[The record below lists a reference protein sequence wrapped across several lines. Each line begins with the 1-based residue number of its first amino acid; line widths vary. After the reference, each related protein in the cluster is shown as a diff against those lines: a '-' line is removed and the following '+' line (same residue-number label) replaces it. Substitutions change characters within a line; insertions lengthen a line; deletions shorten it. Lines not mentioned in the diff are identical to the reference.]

1 MTPVER
7 LIAIF
12 RAEVGYIEKASN
24 DQLDDKTANAG
35 KGNWTKYARDLDAL
49 GDFYNGR
56 KQGHDWCDVY
66 VDWGFVQAFGKEKAL
81 RLLCAPAK
89 SCGAGVK
96 WSAMYYQQAGR
107 FHEKNPRPGDQ
118 IFFGSGG
125 SWWHTGFVLDV
136 RDGRVYTSEGNTSS
150 ASGVIPNGGCVA
162 EKSYSLTYANIKG
175 YGRPDYSI
183 VTDTEEEVQGM
194 PDLNEIKQGVRAYR
208 KELQDND
215 CAEWSKEAREW
226 AVSVG
231 LFAGDGSAEPNY
243 MWEDFLT
250 REQAAVLLYRFAKMA
265 GLA

>member
-7 LIAIF
+7 LIAVF
-12 RAEVGYIEKASN
+12 KAEVGYIEKASN

-56 KQGHDWCDVY
+56 KQGHDWCDCY

-81 RLLCAPAK
+81 QLICAPVK

-107 FHEKNPRPGDQ
+107 FHEENPRPGDQ
-118 IFFGSGG
+118 IFFGSGS

-136 RDGRVYTSEGNTSS
+136 RDGRVYTSEGNTTS

-162 EKSYSLTYANIKG
+162 EKSYSLTYGNIKG
-175 YGRPDYSI
+175 YGRPDWSL
-183 VTDTEEEVQGM
+183 VEEDDNMDVARFKELWHEMRQ
-194 PDLNEIKQGVRAYR
+194 
-208 KELQDND
+208 ELQDND
-215 CAEWSKEAREW
+215 SSDWSEEARKW
-226 AVSVG
+226 ALDAG
-231 LFAGDGSAEPNY
+231 LVAGGSTTDFNG
-243 MWEDFLT
+243 MWEDTMT
-250 REQAAVLLYRFAKMA
+250 REQAIVLFYRFAKMV
-265 GLA
+265 GLV